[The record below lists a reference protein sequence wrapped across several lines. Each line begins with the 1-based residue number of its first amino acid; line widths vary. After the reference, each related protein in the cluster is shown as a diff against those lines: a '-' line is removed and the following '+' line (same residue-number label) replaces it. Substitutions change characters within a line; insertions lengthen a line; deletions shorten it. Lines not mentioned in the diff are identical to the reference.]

1 MDVWKFLK
9 SVFIRTNKNWK
20 LIVVEF
26 ITSLIM
32 IPIIILGIV
41 IPVILIVIPVV
52 QGNFEAEDFIPFLLN
67 PDNLIFIIP
76 AFFFF
81 LIFALASLILWA
93 FVAGGIRASLLE
105 NILKEKRFDLK
116 TLMAYSKKFFGRIV
130 GLWILIGLIYF
141 GIFVVLGGISY
152 LILLFCLNLSET
164 SEVCAILTGI
174 FSGFIIFFVF
184 MVVGF
189 LMGIFLAI
197 ANTYLI
203 VEDAEVV
210 TSMKGSFRFIKNNP
224 GHTFLVVL
232 LLIVIGFGVTFI
244 YSLITMPITMIPYIG
259 ALFSFAL
266 TPVQMGINLYIVL
279 FSTTAYLMLYLWK
292 RKKLTSDF
300 QTSTTPKKTM

>member
-1 MDVWKFLK
+1 MDVLKFLK

-41 IPVILIVIPVV
+41 ISVILIVIPVV
-52 QGNFEAEDFIPFLLN
+52 QGNFEAEDFIPFFLN
-67 PDNLIFIIP
+67 PDNLIFILP

-116 TLMAYSKKFFGRIV
+116 TFMAYSKKFFGRIV

-141 GIFVVLGGISY
+141 SIFVVLGGISY

-300 QTSTTPKKTM
+300 QTSTTPEKTM

>member
-1 MDVWKFLK
+1 VWKFLK

-52 QGNFEAEDFIPFLLN
+52 QGNFEAEDFIPFFLN
-67 PDNLIFIIP
+67 PDNLIFILP

-105 NILKEKRFDLK
+105 NILKEKRFDLN
-116 TLMAYSKKFFGRIV
+116 TFMAYSKKFFGRMV

-164 SEVCAILTGI
+164 SEVCAILTGV

-210 TSMKGSFRFIKNNP
+210 KSMKGSFRFIKNNP

-232 LLIVIGFGVTFI
+232 LLVVIGFGVTFI

-266 TPVQMGINLYIVL
+266 IPVQMGINLYIVL

-300 QTSTTPKKTM
+300 QTSTTPEKTM

>member
-41 IPVILIVIPVV
+41 ISVILIVIPVV
-52 QGNFEAEDFIPFLLN
+52 QGNFEAEDFIPFFLN
-67 PDNLIFIIP
+67 PDNLIFILP

-116 TLMAYSKKFFGRIV
+116 TFMAYSKKFFGRIV

-244 YSLITMPITMIPYIG
+244 YSLITIPITMIPYIG

-300 QTSTTPKKTM
+300 QTSTTPEKTM

>member
-52 QGNFEAEDFIPFLLN
+52 QGNFEAEDFIPFFLN
-67 PDNLIFIIP
+67 PDNLIFILP

-116 TLMAYSKKFFGRIV
+116 TFMAYSKKFFGRIV

-224 GHTFLVVL
+224 GDTFLVVL

-244 YSLITMPITMIPYIG
+244 YSLITMPIVMIPYIG

-266 TPVQMGINLYIVL
+266 IPVQMGINLYIVL

-300 QTSTTPKKTM
+300 QTSTTPEKTM

>member
-52 QGNFEAEDFIPFLLN
+52 QGNFEAEDFIPFFLN
-67 PDNLIFIIP
+67 PDNLIFILP

-116 TLMAYSKKFFGRIV
+116 TFMAYCKKFFGRIV

-244 YSLITMPITMIPYIG
+244 YSLTTMPITMIPYIG

-300 QTSTTPKKTM
+300 QTSTTPEKTM